1 MTLKRGVGGQ
11 PGTSGLSVLEHFRLA
26 GILQGLRS
34 LWQLM
39 RQLCVPQQLSL
50 HGRQSAPVSA
60 VAARLPLTLVPLQ
73 SLHTDVLWALD
84 TQHTLY

>member
-1 MTLKRGVGGQ
+1 MTLEGGVGGQ
-11 PGTSGLSVLEHFRLA
+11 PGTSGLSVLEYFRLT

-34 LWQLM
+34 LWKLV
-39 RQLCVPQQLSL
+39 RQFCVPQQLSL

-60 VAARLPLTLVPLQ
+60 VAARLPLTLVPPQ